1 VERGIQKQTTGALHI
16 PEGNASAAGDSE
28 DAFAAQLEEAQR
40 TAKEI
45 RQKGNSRPKQQE
57 LAEADAEYEAV
68 MKKKREVEEIYKRFT
83 PEEIAEARRI
93 VEEMDAMNER
103 EQRYKDDAEAE
114 LEALRQELKE
124 YENAEEITEEQLI
137 EWNKK

>member
-1 VERGIQKQTTGALHI
+1 
-16 PEGNASAAGDSE
+16 
-28 DAFAAQLEEAQR
+28 
-40 TAKEI
+40 
-45 RQKGNSRPKQQE
+45 
-57 LAEADAEYEAV
+57 

-124 YENAEEITEEQLI
+124 YENAEEI
-137 EWNKK
+137 